1 MIFTNGG
8 IKMKDV
14 CNGRYV
20 EMISRKRILEG
31 QYVSPQ
37 IKNMM
42 QEVARRENDKELLT
56 AITKA

>member
-1 MIFTNGG
+1 
-8 IKMKDV
+8 MKDV